1 MGIATPATMPYKGT
15 MAMGTVMG
23 EPDAGIPD
31 KTTYEDGWMDQRS
44 A

>member
-1 MGIATPATMPYKGT
+1 MPYQGT
-15 MAMGTVMG
+15 MAVGTVMG